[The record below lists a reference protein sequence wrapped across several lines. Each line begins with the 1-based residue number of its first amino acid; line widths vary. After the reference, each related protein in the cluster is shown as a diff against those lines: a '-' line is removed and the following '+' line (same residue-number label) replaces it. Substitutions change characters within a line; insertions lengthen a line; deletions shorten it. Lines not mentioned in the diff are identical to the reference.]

1 MNDPFEH
8 GFALTS
14 FVARIANYGS
24 AIALVVTLLFGFLAL
39 VRTGNVNA
47 PWAKR
52 WFLTPIDRLRER
64 RESARAAADEGVEQP
79 PVPTST
85 TEEKR

>member
-1 MNDPFEH
+1 MNDPLEH
-8 GFALTS
+8 GLAVTA

-39 VRTGNVNA
+39 VRTGNVDA

-52 WFLTPIDRLRER
+52 WFLAPIDRLRAR
-64 RESARAAADEGVEQP
+64 RDSARAAAEEGVDQAAAP
-79 PVPTST
+79 ASTS
-85 TEEKR
+85 EDKR

>member
-1 MNDPFEH
+1 MNDPIEH
-8 GFALTS
+8 GLALTA

-24 AIALVVTLLFGFLAL
+24 AVALVVTLLFGFLAL
-39 VRTGNVNA
+39 VRTGNVQA

-64 RESARAAADEGVEQP
+64 RASARVAAEEGVEQAP
-79 PVPTST
+79 LPTST